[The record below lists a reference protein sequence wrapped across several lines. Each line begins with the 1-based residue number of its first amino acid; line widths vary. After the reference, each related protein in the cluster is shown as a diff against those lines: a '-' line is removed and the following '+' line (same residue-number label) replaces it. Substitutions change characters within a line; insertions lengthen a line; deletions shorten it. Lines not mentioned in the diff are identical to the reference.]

1 MALFRWRGATSTVW
15 ALGTNWVDGAGAAYL
30 GARYPGS
37 IGATFDDVLFDDSI
51 TNSVAAYDAVAGG
64 DEELLSFK
72 VGADYNGTIADG
84 GQLKFQCNQATS
96 SVIIDGQS
104 ALQMNLD
111 ISTTPEII
119 VLASNTGIDI
129 DGTVTSCYL
138 YKGTI
143 TLNATLTIATN
154 FRVGY
159 LSSQNSDVAA
169 TIAVGTTLPATIQAY
184 GGTVTNNV
192 ALTTINIDGS
202 QWTQAAGN
210 ITTAN
215 INSGKLLWN
224 GGTLTTANVTGSGE
238 LTAANETNPRTVTT
252 INAYAQ
258 AIINLNN
265 GVGGITLGTGLNIL
279 STDVSITFPPN
290 STVTYT

>member
-1 MALFRWRGATSTVW
+1 
-15 ALGTNWVDGAGAAYL
+15 
-30 GARYPGS
+30 
-37 IGATFDDVLFDDSI
+37 
-51 TNSVAAYDAVAGG
+51 
-64 DEELLSFK
+64 
-72 VGADYNGTIADG
+72 
-84 GQLKFQCNQATS
+84 
-96 SVIIDGQS
+96 
-104 ALQMNLD
+104 MNLD